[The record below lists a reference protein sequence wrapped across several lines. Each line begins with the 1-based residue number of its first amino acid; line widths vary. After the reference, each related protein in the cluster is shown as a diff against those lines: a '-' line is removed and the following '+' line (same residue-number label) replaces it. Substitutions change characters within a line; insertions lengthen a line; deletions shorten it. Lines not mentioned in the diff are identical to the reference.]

1 MLESLKIAS
10 IILVEILISM
20 LSNNYRRLL
29 EFNNHDFAII
39 HCKRIRELD
48 NLIRFVGIANEMGTL
63 LATSYREQLQP
74 LMDEEETRLY
84 VIEAVLGAELR
95 EDFQKNMGT
104 LIYSVGKY
112 DKILRSTVPVVSSNG
127 QKFYVLISIDVE
139 ADAFNILENKV
150 LRYIKDR
157 KHV

>member
-1 MLESLKIAS
+1 
-10 IILVEILISM
+10 M
-20 LSNNYRRLL
+20 LSDNYRRLL
-29 EFNNHDFAII
+29 EFHNHDFAIT

-48 NLIRFVGIANEMGTL
+48 DLIRFVGIANEMGTL
-63 LATSYREQLQP
+63 LATSYREHLQP

-84 VIEAVLGAELR
+84 AMQAVLRAELR

-127 QKFYVLISIDVE
+127 QKFYILISLDVE

-150 LRYIKDR
+150 LRYIKDGR
-157 KHV
+157 QM